1 VKTQIILVA
10 SCLVATVTAISSA
23 APSAEPPRVTQ
34 VIVLDV
40 GANMQKFNDL
50 SSRVNSIATKNQS
63 TGKTR
68 YWITTLAGS
77 EVGRVIVT
85 IEYPS
90 LISFAQSQAKMDA
103 SPEFQQWQKDAQASG
118 IKELSSSLVTELPR

>member
-10 SCLVATVTAISSA
+10 ACLVATVTAVSSA
-23 APSAEPPRVTQ
+23 APPAGPPRVTQ
-34 VIVLDV
+34 VVVLDV

-50 SSRVNSIATKNQS
+50 NSRMDTIAAKYS
-63 TGKTR
+63 TGKAR
-68 YWITTLAGS
+68 FWITTLAGA

-90 LISFAQSQAKMDA
+90 LISFAQSQAKLDA

-118 IKELSSSLVTELPR
+118 IKALSESLVTELPR

>member
-1 VKTQIILVA
+1 
-10 SCLVATVTAISSA
+10 
-23 APSAEPPRVTQ
+23 VTQ

-40 GANMQKFNDL
+40 DTNMQKFNDL
-50 SSRVNSIATKNQS
+50 SNRVDAIAVKYQS
-63 TGKTR
+63 TGKAR
-68 YWITTLAGS
+68 YWITTIGGA

-103 SPEFQQWQKDAQASG
+103 SLEFQQWQKDAQASG
-118 IKELSSSLVTELPR
+118 IKELSTSLVTELPR